1 MTPTVPVVFFNA
13 NPLAV
18 TVAVNGATAAFT
30 INGTSSSIS
39 WRPQSPFSSPV
50 TFSPSGPP
58 AANVLAPGANA
69 IAITPQHVVTPYAF
83 VVDLPLTFQW
93 NSIEL
98 YIFFNSSTTVSWIV
112 LNDGQFVTGNVGNGL
127 ASASDE

>member
-1 MTPTVPVVFFNA
+1 MTSSVPVVFFNA

-18 TVAVNGATAAFT
+18 TVAVNGATAPFA

-50 TFSPSGPP
+50 TFSPSGP
-58 AANVLAPGANA
+58 AAPNVLVPGQNSL
-69 IAITPQHVVTPYAF
+69 AITPKGVNNPYAF
-83 VVDLPLTFQW
+83 QVDLPATFQW

-98 YIFFNSSTTVSWIV
+98 YIFFNDYATVSWAV
-112 LNDGQFVTGNVGNGL
+112 LNDGQFVAGSLGNGL
-127 ASASDE
+127 ISCSDE